1 MALASFIGIDSFKPE
16 TGKEDAS
23 VEGNG
28 DGNGQVPPGQTED
41 GDGNIVNPGGNMAP
55 GLNRGEHID
64 KPDNPNKP
72 DKPENPG
79 TEDKDDKKANKANK
93 GTHIYTYDEL
103 NRMVSSEI
111 AKVLTNYTY
120 DTLGNL
126 VLETSKNKSVDYEY
140 NELNQLV
147 RKTTSNNEVYTYTY
161 DKRGNRIAETGK
173 KASQSF
179 VYDATNRLV
188 EGTNWKGDTSAYT
201 YNGLGLRVNNLVTT
215 HAGKTYDRDY
225 VIDYTSP
232 ENDDLYVYAMGNGQ
246 LEYEQCHVYAGS
258 ERIEQITERGTS
270 SWERTL
276 YVHEDVMG
284 NTRYYTKTTGQ
295 TFAELQYDAWGQPV
309 SPNKLLNNDH
319 GNYVFATF
327 TGHIYDPVLDIYFA
341 EARFYDSTNRTW
353 MAMDP
358 IKDGLN
364 WYQYCLSNPTTNWDP
379 TGLAAY
385 GAMPQYFEQM
395 SGCTGMPDTP
405 YAAGLQ
411 AGNIQLSEYLRWSYT
426 YSVLIRLFYGVTS
439 AHLWPSVREYLNN
452 KALWEDYAGQG
463 DYINNQR
470 DKIFASFQYGLSNM
484 LDAGCGPIAIY
495 NALIAT
501 GNSANL
507 AEIAYWTA
515 LEGGR
520 SLGGLAGTD
529 PASIGRV
536 LDDYGV
542 SNQGYS
548 TLYSMEQ
555 NLHDGEAAIVLIV
568 NNDSIRNGMHYYVAQ
583 KNGDDYTVYNNA
595 EGRNS
600 NSLAETMGKGTFVY
614 GYIVQ

>member
-1 MALASFIGIDSFKPE
+1 MRAFSLDAIIKPAADESTKPE

-41 GDGNIVNPGGNMAP
+41 GDGNIVNNGGNMAP

-79 TEDKDDKKANKANK
+79 TEDSADSKVNKANS

-111 AKVLTNYTY
+111 AKELTNYTY

-147 RKTTSNNEVYTYTY
+147 RKTTSTNEVFTYTY
-161 DKRGNRIAETGK
+161 DARGNRIAETGK

-215 HAGKTYDRDY
+215 HAGQTYDRDY

-246 LEYEQCHVYAGS
+246 LEYEQRHVYAGS
-258 ERIEQITERGTS
+258 ERIEQITEKGNGG
-270 SWERTL
+270 WERTL

-284 NTRYYTKTTGQ
+284 NTRYYTKSNDQ
-295 TFAELQYDAWGQPV
+295 SFAELQYDAWGQPV
-309 SPNKLLNNDH
+309 SPNKLVNNDH

-364 WYQYCLSNPTTNWDP
+364 WYQYVNANPITYWDALGLSVDLPPVPDGIDPSHNAWYLITNHDYGFVHREVQNHIEDIYSPDILAEQPTTSGNRVDLVSFPVGPERGASFWEVKP
-379 TGLAAY
+379 SSYATSSYKYGLL
-385 GAMPQYFEQM
+385 QEQM
-395 SGCTGMPDTP
+395 ARYEGQTIEFNEGIYDLYRAQTTIAPGSFPSKINGVDIIVSYWNPRPGEVYYTFQPAPKKEHAYVRVPSIESAITLALAYLYAQWYYGGGADIGLDTSLNPGLSYFDP
-405 YAAGLQ
+405 Y
-411 AGNIQLSEYLRWSYT
+411 
-426 YSVLIRLFYGVTS
+426 TS
-439 AHLWPSVREYLNN
+439 CLPSVASSYMASSLPIW
-452 KALWEDYAGQG
+452 ALV
-463 DYINNQR
+463 
-470 DKIFASFQYGLSNM
+470 F
-484 LDAGCGPIAIY
+484 
-495 NALIAT
+495 
-501 GNSANL
+501 
-507 AEIAYWTA
+507 
-515 LEGGR
+515 
-520 SLGGLAGTD
+520 
-529 PASIGRV
+529 
-536 LDDYGV
+536 
-542 SNQGYS
+542 
-548 TLYSMEQ
+548 
-555 NLHDGEAAIVLIV
+555 
-568 NNDSIRNGMHYYVAQ
+568 
-583 KNGDDYTVYNNA
+583 
-595 EGRNS
+595 
-600 NSLAETMGKGTFVY
+600 
-614 GYIVQ
+614 